1 MRGLQHL
8 FAALVLKPVK
18 TLLTWVVVL
27 AVLGA
32 GGFYGWTW
40 WQKQLAETQKNGPVS
55 IPTATVG
62 RQTIELNVEI
72 SGDLEP
78 VEVLEVKSEVS
89 AKIKKLH
96 VELGQT
102 VKQGDLLAELDNTE
116 LLTERSQIQIE
127 IEGANLELKKAE
139 EDLARDERLYERQ
152 LIPERD
158 VAERRNARDLAANR
172 LERARKRMQT
182 LEDRLAKTTITAP
195 MNGIILEMP
204 VVEGQVVIAAASVNS
219 GTMMMKLANLSQLL
233 IKTHV
238 NQVDVARLREG
249 MDVKFTVDSIP
260 GAVMAGKVFRIAPTA
275 TIKNNIKGF
284 QVEIRIADPD
294 PRLRPGMTADVVI
307 PVAKAEDVLAVPISA
322 VFNEPGDRK
331 VVFLQGPDP
340 QPRPVEVGLSNIHF
354 VEIKSGLNENDV
366 VLLARPPMKK
376 GG

>member
-1 MRGLQHL
+1 M
-8 FAALVLKPVK
+8 K

-40 WQKQLAETQKNGPVS
+40 WQKQLAQTQNGAVS

-62 RQTIELNVEI
+62 RQTIELTVEI
-72 SGDLEP
+72 AGDLEP
-78 VEVLEVKSEVS
+78 VDVLEVKSEVS

-102 VKQGDLLAELDNTE
+102 VKQGAVLAELDNTE

-139 EDLARDERLYERQ
+139 EDLVRDERLYDRQ

-172 LERARKRMQT
+172 LDRARKRIQT

-204 VVEGQVVIAAASVNS
+204 VVEGQVVVAAASVNS
-219 GTMMMKLANLSQLL
+219 GTMLMKLANLDQLL

-238 NQVDVARLREG
+238 NQVDVARLSEG
-249 MDVKFTVDSIP
+249 MGVEFTVDSIP
-260 GAVMAGKVFRIAPTA
+260 GVDMAGKVFRIAPTA

-284 QVEIRIADPD
+284 QVEIRIAEPD

-307 PVAKAEDVLAVPISA
+307 PISKAEGVLAVPLAA

-331 VVFLQGPDP
+331 VVFLEGTDP
-340 QPRPVEVGLSNIHF
+340 EARPVEVGVANIHF

-366 VLLARPPMKK
+366 VLLARPPAKK